1 MTLEAI
7 DLDAPVHA
15 LPGIGPAR
23 AKDLAQ
29 RGVESVGDLL
39 RFPPREYILPS
50 ERRPV
55 AEAEPDHPAVFHV
68 RLESIRLLRRGWRRS
83 TVEAIV
89 ADDTGSA
96 RSLWFRAPYL
106 ARSLKPGV
114 RMLLRGAPTGD
125 PPVFLH
131 PRFEV
136 IRDGEETDFER
147 ILPRYPNVPGLPPR
161 TLRRAIRH
169 ALDRL
174 PPLDDPLPTGLRRRL
189 GLPALS
195 EAIRSIHR
203 PETREEAERAKRRF
217 IFEELYR
224 LQSIFARARRE
235 RLDVSTPRPE
245 PGGEEVLRRFLG
257 ALPFPLTEDQARVVE
272 EFRADLASGRPM
284 ERLLVG
290 DVGCGKTVVAAA
302 AVAWVAG
309 ARGQSAVLAP
319 TEVLAR
325 QHRDTLAERFEPL
338 GLRVELLTGDLS
350 AAEKERVR
358 RAARDGDVA
367 ILIGTHALL
376 QEPVRFRNLALA
388 VVDEQH
394 RFGVRQ
400 RALLPAKGEAVHLLL
415 LSATPI
421 PRSLALTL
429 YGDLDISFI
438 RTMPPGRRPPET
450 RHMEDRG
457 RAEAYRLLRER
468 LDAGEQGFVLFA
480 LVEESDTGDRR
491 AAVTAAKRLAE
502 GPFRDYR
509 VGLLHG
515 RLPAAERVETLDR
528 FRGGGL
534 DLLVSTTVIEV
545 GVDLPRATVMIVEDA
560 DRFGLS
566 QLHQIRGRVGRSD
579 LASWCFLH
587 TRGELT
593 PQARERLAVIGRE
606 TDGFRIAEADL
617 RLRGPGDL
625 LGERQSGRFGFG
637 IADLLRDTDLLEA
650 ARREAFARVALDFP
664 ENLPRP
670 VRSG

>member
-1 MTLEAI
+1 MI

-15 LPGIGPAR
+15 LPGIGPVR
-23 AKDLAQ
+23 AADLAE
-29 RGVESVGDLL
+29 RGVASVGDLL
-39 RFPPREYILPS
+39 RFPPRDYVFPS
-50 ERRPV
+50 DRRV
-55 AEAEPDHPAVFHV
+55 LAEAEADRPAVFRV
-68 RLESIRLLRRGWRRS
+68 RLESIHLLRRGWRRS
-83 TVEAIV
+83 TVEGVV
-89 ADDTGSA
+89 ADETGSV
-96 RSLWFRAPYL
+96 RCLWFRAPYL
-106 ARSLKPGV
+106 ARTLKPGV
-114 RMLLRGAPTGD
+114 RMLLRGAPGGD

-131 PRFEV
+131 PLFET
-136 IRDGEETDFER
+136 IRDGEESDFER

-161 TLRRAIRH
+161 TFRRAIRF

-174 PPLDDPLPTGLRRRL
+174 PPLADPLPEDLRRRL
-189 GLPALS
+189 GLPVLA

-203 PETREEAERAKRRF
+203 PETAEEADRAKRRF

-224 LQSIFARARRE
+224 LQGVFARARRE
-235 RLDVSTPRPE
+235 RLASAPKPRSD
-245 PGGEEVLRRFLG
+245 PGAEEAHRRFLG
-257 ALPFPLTEDQARVVE
+257 ALPFRLTPDQE
-272 EFRADLASGRPM
+272 RAVADCREDLASGRPM

-290 DVGCGKTVVAAA
+290 DVGSGKTAVAAA

-309 ARGQSAVLAP
+309 AGGQSAVLAP

-325 QHRDTLAERFEPL
+325 QHLRVLTERFEPL
-338 GLRVELLTGDLS
+338 GARVELLTGDLP

-358 RAARDGDVA
+358 RAARSGEASV
-367 ILIGTHALL
+367 LVGTHALL
-376 QEPVRFRNLALA
+376 QESVRFRDLSLA

-400 RALLPAKGEAVHLLL
+400 RALLPAKGEAAHLLL

-438 RTMPPGRRPPET
+438 RTLPPGRRPPET
-450 RHMEDRG
+450 KHLANRG
-457 RAEAYRLLRER
+457 RAGAYRFLRER
-468 LDAGEQGFVLFA
+468 LEAGEQGFVLFA
-480 LVEESDTGDRR
+480 LVEESEAGDRK
-491 AAVTAAKRLAE
+491 AAVTAAKKLAE

-515 RLPAAERVETLDR
+515 RLPAADRVETLER
-528 FRGGGL
+528 FRRGES

-579 LASWCFLH
+579 LASWCFLL
-587 TRGELT
+587 TRGALT
-593 PQARERLAVIGRE
+593 PQARERLAVIESE

-637 IADLLRDTDLLEA
+637 IADLLRDADLLEA
-650 ARREAFARVALDFP
+650 ARREAFARAGSQLPGD
-664 ENLPRP
+664 LPRP
-670 VRSG
+670 LRSG